1 MFGEGTFVLTE
12 EQRVEE
18 QQRLAR
24 DYKVWP
30 EPTTPLLHDVEY
42 PDVTEGALEAALEH
56 APGIDHMN
64 DVMLEYVQ
72 SSEREMRVA
81 KGAQLCRD
89 IMMEFE
95 ADGEAFLPHEDAQ
108 LNLWLRDTIR
118 ANVSGISPEA
128 VDYLIREIEGFP
140 AVVRVRKDYELAS

>member
-1 MFGEGTFVLTE
+1 MFGEGTFTLT
-12 EQRVEE
+12 RE
-18 QQRLAR
+18 QQADERERRAH
-24 DYKVWP
+24 DYKVAL
-30 EPTTPLLHDVEY
+30 EQTTPLLHDLEY
-42 PDVTEGALEAALEH
+42 PDATESVAEATPEH

-64 DVMLEYVQ
+64 EVMLEYVQ
-72 SSEREMRVA
+72 ASEREMLVA